1 MNPSS
6 HCVPGETTKLIF
18 FTPVLVLSISSSL
31 ALTTITTT
39 TTPCSLSPRFSNMA
53 YRLANAH
60 LSGYG
65 SSYPYNPRMSGYA
78 QQQDLYSDPPDL
90 QASLTPLPGDD
101 FMGPHFR
108 PMQSVAPASF
118 GPPGQPRSA
127 QAPCFRSQSQ
137 SQSQSQQQPL
147 IISPS
152 TRRISSGPLERL
164 LKNDCPDNLDLIDL
178 SDGGN
183 SIEKLVLPSEMPIGS
198 LVHFQRPQKWGV
210 VRVANVRIREPRPLL
225 KLLFW
230 YNAWLALIVSMPD
243 PILHHEAGNC
253 PIPWAA
259 GLPYWPR

>member
-1 MNPSS
+1 
-6 HCVPGETTKLIF
+6 
-18 FTPVLVLSISSSL
+18 
-31 ALTTITTT
+31 
-39 TTPCSLSPRFSNMA
+39 MA

-78 QQQDLYSDPPDL
+78 QQQDLYSDSPDL

-127 QAPCFRSQSQ
+127 QAPRFRSQSQ
-137 SQSQSQQQPL
+137 SLSQSQSQQQPL

-210 VRVANVRIREPRPLL
+210 VRIANVSIREPRSLL

>member
-1 MNPSS
+1 
-6 HCVPGETTKLIF
+6 
-18 FTPVLVLSISSSL
+18 
-31 ALTTITTT
+31 
-39 TTPCSLSPRFSNMA
+39 
-53 YRLANAH
+53 
-60 LSGYG
+60 
-65 SSYPYNPRMSGYA
+65 MSGYA
-78 QQQDLYSDPPDL
+78 QQQDLCPEPPDL

-101 FMGPHFR
+101 FMNPHFR

-127 QAPCFRSQSQ
+127 QVPRFQSESQSQ
-137 SQSQSQQQPL
+137 SQSQQPL

-164 LKNDCPDNLDLIDL
+164 LKNDSPDRLDLIDL

-210 VRVANVRIREPRPLL
+210 VRIANVSIQEPSSLAAS
-225 KLLFW
+225 FW
-230 YNAWLALIVSMPD
+230 CNIWLTLIVSIPD

-253 PIPWAA
+253 PVPWAA